1 MTVYEKARELGEM
14 ILETKEGKRL
24 YDAKFIYGGDD
35 DAKKVLTEYMMYR
48 NILRSKAGDGS
59 ISEEELKSEIQKL
72 NVLGEKAKENAVVK
86 ELMDAEDKFNTL
98 VRFEHSQRNRFKR
111 RRGERRMYGK
121 LFLMRGLSL
130 RRVENG

>member
-98 VRFEHSQRNRFKR
+98 VNSVLN
-111 RRGERRMYGK
+111 
-121 LFLMRGLSL
+121 SL
-130 RRVENG
+130 KETVLKDEEESEGCTGSCSSCGGCH

>member
-98 VRFEHSQRNRFKR
+98 VNSVLNILKETVLKDEEESEGCTGICSSCGGCH
-111 RRGERRMYGK
+111 
-121 LFLMRGLSL
+121 
-130 RRVENG
+130 

>member
-59 ISEEELKSEIQKL
+59 KTEEELKSEIQKL
-72 NVLGEKAKENAVVK
+72 NDLGEKAKENAVVK

-98 VRFEHSQRNRFKR
+98 VNSVLNILKETVLKDEEESEGCTGSCSSCGGCH
-111 RRGERRMYGK
+111 
-121 LFLMRGLSL
+121 
-130 RRVENG
+130 

>member
-1 MTVYEKARELGEM
+1 
-14 ILETKEGKRL
+14 
-24 YDAKFIYGGDD
+24 
-35 DAKKVLTEYMMYR
+35 MYR

-98 VRFEHSQRNRFKR
+98 VNSVLNILKETVLKDEEESEGCTGSCSSCGGCH
-111 RRGERRMYGK
+111 
-121 LFLMRGLSL
+121 
-130 RRVENG
+130 

>member
-98 VRFEHSQRNRFKR
+98 VNSVLNILKETDLKDEEESEGCTGSCSSCGGCH
-111 RRGERRMYGK
+111 
-121 LFLMRGLSL
+121 
-130 RRVENG
+130 

>member
-98 VRFEHSQRNRFKR
+98 VNSVLNILKETVLKEEEESEGCTGSCSSCGGCH
-111 RRGERRMYGK
+111 
-121 LFLMRGLSL
+121 
-130 RRVENG
+130 

>member
-98 VRFEHSQRNRFKR
+98 VNSVLNILKETVLKDEEESEGCTGSCSSCGGCH
-111 RRGERRMYGK
+111 
-121 LFLMRGLSL
+121 
-130 RRVENG
+130 

>member
-24 YDAKFIYGGDD
+24 YDAQFRYGGDD

-98 VRFEHSQRNRFKR
+98 VNSVLNILKETVLKDEEESEGCTGSCSSCGGCH
-111 RRGERRMYGK
+111 
-121 LFLMRGLSL
+121 
-130 RRVENG
+130 